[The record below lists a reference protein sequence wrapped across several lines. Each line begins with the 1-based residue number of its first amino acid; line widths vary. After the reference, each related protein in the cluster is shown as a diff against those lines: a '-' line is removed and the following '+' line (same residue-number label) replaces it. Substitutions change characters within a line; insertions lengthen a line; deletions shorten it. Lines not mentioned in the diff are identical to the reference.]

1 MNKTDRRPS
10 KGLRHRIYVF
20 GGSMIL
26 MILLVGGLFGLAA
39 LRSIWSY
46 QDIMTQMTDI
56 QQLKGQVST
65 VSEQVQ
71 NRVVNGVEN
80 ITECISAWEE
90 LDERIQHLELLES
103 SSTLRLLAE
112 DLRAYQRGTASDFYV
127 LIWESEPEKIVE
139 YYQKFLTQQ
148 ENRLFLRLIKLIIL
162 ISF

>member
-1 MNKTDRRPS
+1 MSKIDRRPS

-20 GGSMIL
+20 GGSMVL
-26 MILLVGGLFGLAA
+26 MIILVGGLFGMAA

-46 QDIMTQMTDI
+46 QDIMTQMTDV

-90 LDERIQHLELLES
+90 FNEKIQQLDLLES

-112 DLRAYQRGTASDFYV
+112 DLQAY
-127 LIWESEPEKIVE
+127 
-139 YYQKFLTQQ
+139 
-148 ENRLFLRLIKLIIL
+148 
-162 ISF
+162 